1 MTHFTRNTART
12 NGIATEAA
20 RCAESEA
27 LRKLVVQ
34 SEAGDARAAEILA
47 ILSEDLDAP
56 TAAESEGNEV
66 PWFEGCDAVDTGS
79 REFEHAAIAVKRLR
93 HWRTPQTLIQTAS
106 HDVHWHDDGRPS
118 TAGFCGPMP
127 ESGRFNSAKMAA
139 RDAKLV
145 KARDVAA
152 FPFLFDDKGRRTS
165 LTGRT
170 WRSNMAKCRAR
181 I

>member
-1 MTHFTRNTART
+1 MTHFARSTART

-20 RCAESEA
+20 RSAESEA
-27 LRKLVVQ
+27 LAKLAVQ

-47 ILSEDLDAP
+47 ILAECPDAP
-56 TAAESEGNEV
+56 SAAEKEGNEV
-66 PWFEGCDAVDTGS
+66 PWFEGCDVVDTGS
-79 REFEHAAIAVKRLR
+79 REFEHAAGAVKRLA
-93 HWRTPQTLIQTAS
+93 HWRTPQTLVQTAS
-106 HDVHWHDDGRPS
+106 HDVHWHDDGRTS

-127 ESGRFNSAKMAA
+127 ERGRFNAAKMAA

-152 FPFLFDDKGRRTS
+152 FPFLFDSKGRRTA

-170 WRSNMAKCRAR
+170 WRSNMAKCRSR